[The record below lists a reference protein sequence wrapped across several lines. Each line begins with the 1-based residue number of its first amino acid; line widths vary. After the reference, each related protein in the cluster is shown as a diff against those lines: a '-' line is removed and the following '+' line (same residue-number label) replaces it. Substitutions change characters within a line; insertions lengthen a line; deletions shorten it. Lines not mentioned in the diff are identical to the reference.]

1 MHQKARGTAVSSGAL
16 LRTEFSPSGAS
27 RGDLGVSGPPT
38 GTFNSLP
45 RDPLTVSEKF
55 FYKYLLSDYDGTE
68 ITLALGWGWD
78 WGELGNGP
86 GETPNLTVSKRKG
99 KNTG

>member
-27 RGDLGVSGPPT
+27 KGDLGVSGPPT

-68 ITLALGWGWD
+68 ITLALVWGWD

-99 KNTG
+99 KNTS